1 MGNKLNTPANVA
13 GRQRVAQLILG
24 ISLVPMVALI
34 TQNAYILVNS
44 RIRLDRAKAVKQRIL
59 HNIQVGTVVHDIQLE
74 RGISALYISSKRTED
89 MFHKLTDIRGKLD
102 NDLEKVIAWDWTLSL
117 DPAEMNV
124 TGVDFSSR
132 AKFLEGI
139 EEFRRTLDST
149 NLTIIRVL
157 GFYSGVNE
165 KLMDWMVV
173 GILTSSSENLWAAL
187 VSFHMLIVAKEQ
199 AGVERALGGTFFTDG
214 E

>member
-1 MGNKLNTPANVA
+1 MGNKLNTPANVP

-44 RIRLDRAKAVKQRIL
+44 RIRLDRAKAVKQRIS

-89 MFHKLTDIRGKLD
+89 MFHKLSDIRDKLD
-102 NDLEKVIAWDWTLSL
+102 NDLEKVIAWDWTVSL
-117 DPAEMNV
+117 ADMNV
-124 TGVDFSSR
+124 TNVDFSSR
-132 AKFLEGI
+132 AKFREGI

-149 NLTIIRVL
+149 NLTISQVL
-157 GFYSGVNE
+157 EFYSGVNE
-165 KLMDWMVV
+165 KLMDWMVA
-173 GILTSSSENLWAAL
+173 GILTSSNENLWAAL

>member
-1 MGNKLNTPANVA
+1 MGNKLNTPANVP

-44 RIRLDRAKAVKQRIL
+44 RIRLDRAKAVKQRIS

-89 MFHKLTDIRGKLD
+89 MFYKLSDIRDKLD
-102 NDLEKVIAWDWTLSL
+102 NDVEKVIAWDWTVSL
-117 DPAEMNV
+117 ADMNI
-124 TGVDFSSR
+124 TNVDFSSR
-132 AKFLEGI
+132 AKFREGI

-149 NLTIIRVL
+149 NLTISQVL

-165 KLMDWMVV
+165 KLMDWMVA
-173 GILTSSSENLWAAL
+173 GILTSSNENLWAAL

>member
-1 MGNKLNTPANVA
+1 MGNKLNTPANVP

-34 TQNAYILVNS
+34 TQNAYILLNS
-44 RIRLDRAKAVKQRIL
+44 RIRLDRAKAVKQRIS

-89 MFHKLTDIRGKLD
+89 MFHKLSDIRDKLD
-102 NDLEKVIAWDWTLSL
+102 NDLERVIAWDWTVSL
-117 DPAEMNV
+117 ADMNV
-124 TGVDFSSR
+124 THVDFSSR
-132 AKFLEGI
+132 AKFREGI

-149 NLTIIRVL
+149 NLTISQVL

-165 KLMDWMVV
+165 KLMDWMVA
-173 GILTSSSENLWAAL
+173 GILTSSNENLWAAL

>member
-44 RIRLDRAKAVKQRIL
+44 RIRLDRAKAVKQRIS

-89 MFHKLTDIRGKLD
+89 MFHKLSDIRDKLD
-102 NDLEKVIAWDWTLSL
+102 NDLERVIAWDWTVSL
-117 DPAEMNV
+117 ADMNV
-124 TGVDFSSR
+124 THVDFSSR
-132 AKFLEGI
+132 AKFREGI

-149 NLTIIRVL
+149 NLTISQVL

-165 KLMDWMVV
+165 KLMDWMVA
-173 GILTSSSENLWAAL
+173 GILTSSNENLWAAL